1 MYIFT
6 YIYIYYITVRKQ
18 QMYTTLT
25 HFLQA
30 IQKFQMLSKNS
41 EEESLQDVKSTN
53 LQWDLSPRWITSS
66 SARSFPPTS

>member
-1 MYIFT
+1 MYIYT
-6 YIYIYYITVRKQ
+6 NICITVRKR
-18 QMYTTLT
+18 QMYTALT

-53 LQWDLSPRWITSS
+53 LQ
-66 SARSFPPTS
+66 